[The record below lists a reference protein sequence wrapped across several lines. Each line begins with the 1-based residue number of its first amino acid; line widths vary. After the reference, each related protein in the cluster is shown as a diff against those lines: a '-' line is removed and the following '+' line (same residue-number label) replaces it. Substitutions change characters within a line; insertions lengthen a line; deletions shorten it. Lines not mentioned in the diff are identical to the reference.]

1 MNYKAVLFDLDGTL
15 LDTLKDIANSVNK
28 ALSYFGFPQHELEA
42 YKYFVGDG
50 REALAFRALPEHQ
63 RDSATLDKLLAH
75 IDEEYTRHWADNT
88 RPYEGVPEL
97 LDTLTTR
104 SISLSILSNKPHD
117 FTELMVSRLL
127 RHWRFQIIAGALPDV
142 PKKPSPTAALDI
154 AQRLN
159 LRPSEFLYVGDSGV
173 DMQTAAGA
181 GMYPVGAMWGFR
193 TAGELLAG
201 GAKTLIAKPADLL
214 GLL

>member
-1 MNYKAVLFDLDGTL
+1 MKYKAVLFDLDGTL
-15 LDTLKDIANSVNK
+15 LDTLQDIANSVNK

-50 REALAFRALPEHQ
+50 REALAFRALPEHH

-75 IDEEYTRHWADNT
+75 IGEEYTRHWADNT

-97 LDTLTTR
+97 LDALTTR
-104 SISLSILSNKPHD
+104 GISMSILSNKPHD
-117 FTELMVSRLL
+117 FTELMVSQLL

-142 PKKPSPTAALDI
+142 PKKPSPTTALDI

-159 LRPSEFLYVGDSGV
+159 LRPSAFLYVGDSGV

-193 TAGELLAG
+193 TADELLAG
-201 GAKTLIAKPADLL
+201 GAKTLIAKPPDLL